1 MVLRRVKIMPFK
13 ILLQSAARS
22 SAALTLSL
30 QAGAAKAL
38 GELVLRFT
46 GHRRASAENQTAN
59 VLVVRLDEIGDMVMC
74 TPFLHALRLRLPS
87 AHITLVVKPGILPLF
102 ENCPDVDEV
111 LVFPFHYRESSLLR
125 AWTLPPRTLL
135 FAVRHL
141 WRRRYDLA
149 FLPRW
154 DTDYF
159 FATFL
164 AYWSGA
170 RRRLGF
176 SEQVTVKKRWA
187 NCGFDRLLTVAL
199 FDEPLR
205 HETDRPL
212 LLLGTLDPKSVGSL
226 TEAGPQKIGI
236 GAEDR
241 AFAEALLRA
250 EGIGPDE
257 MLIGMG
263 PSGGHSVL
271 KQWPLENF
279 ARLGRQLQEEQGAH
293 LLLFG
298 GPDETALGA
307 ALAEKIGPGAIN
319 LAGRTSLK
327 QSAALMAR
335 CQVYIGNDS
344 GPTHVAAAVGA
355 PVVAIFGSSCPHRFH
370 PGENTA
376 LVWHPL
382 PCSPCRTI
390 NHEERCHVCIFDEP
404 RCLTQITVDEVQQ
417 AVQNRLFS
425 PACRLKEVL
434 PWEENRKGS
443 V

>member
-1 MVLRRVKIMPFK
+1 MLVG
-13 ILLQSAARS
+13 A
-22 SAALTLSL
+22 TLSL
-30 QAGAAKAL
+30 QTLITLAL
-38 GELVLRFT
+38 GEVLLRLT

-74 TPFLHALRLRLPS
+74 TPFLRALRQRLPS
-87 AHITLVVKPGILPLF
+87 AHITLVVKPGIRPLF
-102 ENCPDVDEV
+102 ENCLDIDEV
-111 LVFPFHYRESSLLR
+111 LVFSFHYREPSLLR
-125 AWTLPPRTLL
+125 AWTLPPRTLI
-135 FAVRHL
+135 FAARHL

-154 DTDYF
+154 DTDYY

-176 SEQVTVKKRWA
+176 SEAVTAKKRWA
-187 NCGFDRLLTVAL
+187 NCGFDRLLTEAI
-199 FDEPLR
+199 FDKPLR

-212 LLLGTLDPKSVGSL
+212 LLLGEVGL
-226 TEAGPQKIGI
+226 EKAGPQEIKIGE
-236 GAEDR
+236 EDR
-241 AFAEALLRA
+241 SFAEALLRS

-279 ARLGRQLQEEQGAH
+279 ARLGRQLQEEQGGR

-298 GPDETALGA
+298 GPDEAALGA
-307 ALAEKIGPGAIN
+307 ALAEKIGPSAVN

-327 QSAALMAR
+327 QSAALMTR
-335 CQVYIGNDS
+335 CRVYVGNDS

-390 NHEERCHVCIFDEP
+390 NHEERCQVCIFDEP

-417 AVQNRLFS
+417 AVQDRLFS
-425 PACRLKEVL
+425 PARRLTELL
-434 PWEENRKGS
+434 P
-443 V
+443 